1 MGGIEMNQEIKTYQ
15 NAVEN
20 IKTAILQSQA
30 RAAKAVNQEQL
41 ALYFGIGRYVS
52 ANTRKKNWGKGAIEA
67 ISNQLRAELPG
78 LRGFS
83 APSLRKMRIFYEE
96 WNMLERNSFVTTNK
110 LDSLPDKTFVATNKF
125 TEINTESSV
134 VTDEMGQAI
143 VNSAVATA
151 EFEDDR
157 EIRQLRLANLPDFPL
172 REFLSISFTH
182 HIAILAK
189 AKAYEERIFY
199 MKYADT
205 YKPTVEDLEKAIM
218 HDLYHHQDKMPNN
231 FLATI
236 PDYKQAYRAIRMFK
250 DEYLLDYIN
259 VEELGMHD
267 EDVDERVIESNIVH
281 NVKNFIMT
289 FGRGFSFCGSQVHY
303 DKLGHDHWIDLLFFC
318 RDLNRTV
325 VFELKNGNFKVAYLA
340 QLSAYLR
347 ILNDDDRRDHEEA
360 PIGIILCKNA
370 DKDYAGYI
378 MQDFKQPMGVA
389 TYKTADEMDPEL
401 LKALPPKEELQ
412 RVFVESSKKED
423 EA

>member
-1 MGGIEMNQEIKTYQ
+1 MNEIKDYQ
-15 NAVEN
+15 NAVDI

-41 ALYFGIGRYVS
+41 ALYYGIGRYVS
-52 ANTRKKNWGKGAIEA
+52 ANTRKKKWGTGAIET
-67 ISNQLRAELPG
+67 ISSQLRKELPG

-83 APSLRKMRIFYEE
+83 ATSMRNMRTFYEE
-96 WNMLERNSFVTTNK
+96 WRQLESN
-110 LDSLPDKTFVATNKF
+110 
-125 TEINTESSV
+125 SSV
-134 VTDEMGQAI
+134 VTDEIQML
-143 VNSAVATA
+143 SSKSSVATD
-151 EFEDDR
+151 EFTQINTKTSVATDDFKADS
-157 EIRQLRLANLPDFPL
+157 EIRQLQLANLPNFPL

-182 HIAILAK
+182 HVAILAK
-189 AKAYEERIFY
+189 VKTYEERIFY
-199 MKYADT
+199 MKYADM
-205 YKPTVEDLEKAIM
+205 YKATVEDVEKVIGQ
-218 HDLYHHQDKMPNN
+218 DLYHHQDKMPNN
-231 FLATI
+231 FLTTI

-250 DEYLLDYIN
+250 DEYLLDFIN

-267 EDVDERVIESNIVH
+267 EDIDESVIESNIVH

-289 FGRGFSFCGSQVHY
+289 FGRGFTFSGSQVHF
-303 DKLGHDHWIDLLFFC
+303 DKLGHDHWIDLLFFN

-325 VFELKNGNFKVAYLA
+325 VFELKNGGFKVAYLA

-378 MQDFKQPMGVA
+378 MQDFRQPMGIA

-412 RVFVESSKKED
+412 RVFEESSKKE
-423 EA
+423 ETL

>member
-1 MGGIEMNQEIKTYQ
+1 MSDIINYK
-15 NAVEN
+15 NAVHV

-67 ISNQLRAELPG
+67 ISSRLRAELPG

-83 APSLRKMRIFYEE
+83 ARNIKNMRIFYEG
-96 WNMLERNSFVTTNK
+96 WQTLERTNSAVTT
-110 LDSLPDKTFVATNKF
+110 AEF
-125 TEINTESSV
+125 TEINSLSKDT
-134 VTDEMGQAI
+134 TDKMGLAN

-151 EFEDDR
+151 EFEEDR
-157 EIRQLRLANLPDFPL
+157 EIRQLQLVNMPDFPL

-189 AKAYEERIFY
+189 AKAYDERVFY

-205 YKPTVEDLEKAIM
+205 YKPTVEDLEKAITQ
-218 HDLYHHQDKMPNN
+218 DLYHHQDKMPNN

-250 DEYLLDYIN
+250 DEYLLNFIN

-267 EDVDERVIESNIVH
+267 EDVDESVIESNIVH
-281 NVKNFIMT
+281 NIKNFIMT
-289 FGRGFSFCGSQVHY
+289 FGRGFTFCGSQVHY
-303 DKLGHDHWIDLLFFC
+303 DKLGHDHWIDLLFFN

-325 VFELKNGNFKVAYLA
+325 VFELKNGRFKVGYLG

-347 ILNDDDRRDHEEA
+347 VLNDEDRRNHEEA
-360 PIGIILCKNA
+360 PIGIILCRDA

-378 MQDFKQPMGVA
+378 MQDFCQPMGVA
-389 TYKTADEMDPEL
+389 TYKTADQMDPEL

-412 RVFVESSKKED
+412 KVFEESSKKE
-423 EA
+423 ETK

>member
-1 MGGIEMNQEIKTYQ
+1 MSDIINYKS
-15 NAVEN
+15 AVDV

-52 ANTRKKNWGKGAIEA
+52 ANTRKKNWGKGAIET
-67 ISNQLRAELPG
+67 ISRQLRAELPG

-83 APSLRKMRIFYEE
+83 ATSMRNMRTFYEE
-96 WNMLERNSFVTTNK
+96 WRLLESNSSVTT
-110 LDSLPDKTFVATNKF
+110 D
-125 TEINTESSV
+125 EIQLLSSKSSV
-134 VTDEMGQAI
+134 VTDEFTEI
-143 VNSAVATA
+143 NNNSAVATA
-151 EFEDDR
+151 EFEEDC
-157 EIRQLRLANLPDFPL
+157 EIRQLQLANMPNFPL

-189 AKAYEERIFY
+189 AKVYEERVFY
-199 MKYADT
+199 MKYADA

-218 HDLYHHQDKMPNN
+218 QDLYHHQDKMPNN

-250 DEYLLDYIN
+250 DEYLLNFIN

-267 EDVDERVIESNIVH
+267 EDVDESVIESNIVH

-303 DKLGHDHWIDLLFFC
+303 DKLGHDHWIDLLFFN

-325 VFELKNGNFKVAYLA
+325 VFELKNGRFKVGYLG

-347 ILNDDDRRDHEEA
+347 VLNDEDRRSHEEA
-360 PIGIILCKNA
+360 PIGIILCRDA

-378 MQDFKQPMGVA
+378 MQDFRQPMGVA

-412 RVFVESSKKED
+412 RVFDESSKE
-423 EA
+423 